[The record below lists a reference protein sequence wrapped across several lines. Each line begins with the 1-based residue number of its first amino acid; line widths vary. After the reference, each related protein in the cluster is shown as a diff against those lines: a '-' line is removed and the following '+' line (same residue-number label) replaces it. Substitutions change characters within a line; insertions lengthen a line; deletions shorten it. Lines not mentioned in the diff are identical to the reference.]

1 MKPVHPGRLLRR
13 EMQARKLSANALA
26 LALRVS
32 SGRITDILNEKRGV
46 SPETA
51 MRLARYFGNS
61 PRFWLNLQTTYELEV
76 AEAELGERIAAEVA
90 PAAAR
95 HRLEPAGARKPPHP
109 VGPSPSAR
117 TGVPLDALSPTTF
130 SRKEEGS
137 SLPPQQ
143 PGRPCGER
151 DRHALRAGCSPTR

>member
-32 SGRITDILNEKRGV
+32 SGRITDILNGKRGI

-61 PRFWLNLQTTYELEV
+61 ARFWLYLQTTYELGG
-76 AEAELGERIAAEVA
+76 AEAEFGQRIPAEVA
-90 PAAAR
+90 PPAAR
-95 HRLEPAGARKPPHP
+95 PGLPRGEGGRRRRSDEGPLPPH
-109 VGPSPSAR
+109 
-117 TGVPLDALSPTTF
+117 
-130 SRKEEGS
+130 
-137 SLPPQQ
+137 Q
-143 PGRPCGER
+143 PGRPRRECD
-151 DRHALRAGCSPTR
+151 DRQRRS